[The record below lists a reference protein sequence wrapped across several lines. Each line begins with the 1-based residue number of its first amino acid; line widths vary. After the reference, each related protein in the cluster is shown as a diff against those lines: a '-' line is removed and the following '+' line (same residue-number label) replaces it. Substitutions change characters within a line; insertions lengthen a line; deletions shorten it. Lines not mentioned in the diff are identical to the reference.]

1 MSAAPLPAVSIRLL
15 LAALGAAVALH
26 ADRSPLWCVGVAV
39 AALAWRGLHLA
50 GRIALP
56 PPALRITLTLVM
68 LAAWFIAFRSF
79 GGLAA
84 GSALLILMSA
94 AKLLETRSRRDAV
107 VTAFT
112 ILVLVLAAALDRQG
126 LARLPLY
133 VGTAW
138 LALAVITASGATA
151 ASRSARLAFATA
163 GRAALLALPLAAL
176 CFLLV
181 PRLPGA
187 LWSAPDGGRGRTG
200 LSDEMT
206 PGSISELALS
216 DEIAFRVRF
225 ADRAPPPVERYWR
238 GPVLHAFDGETW
250 RRGRFAVPQR
260 SEPVSAPLRYQVTL
274 EPHARNYLFVLDTI
288 ASVQGPRTFPTTF
301 DSQVLATR
309 PVMTTL
315 TYDAVSHLR
324 VEAKGPLSNTGR
336 RLDTTLP
343 AGRNPRS
350 IALARELRASVSSDA
365 AYVGRVLEYFDTGGF
380 EYTLAPPPLGRESV
394 DELLFGTRLGF
405 CGHFASAYATL
416 MRAVGIPARVVTGYQ
431 GGTWNPVG
439 GYYTLYQS
447 NAHAWTE
454 VWLEGS
460 GWLRVDPTTVIAP
473 ARLQGGLEDLLGGQ
487 SVVASLLRRTG
498 WLQDLRDSWDAAG
511 MWWQRR
517 IVDFNQGM
525 QLQLLQKLGLK
536 DLGYNLLAVLLAVGI
551 FAWLLL
557 MVLLLPARRTRPRTD
572 NLGRAWR
579 DFARLL
585 ARRGVPVAAHA
596 GPEAVQH
603 LAARA
608 LPAAAREIEA
618 WSREYQRLRFGRGDG
633 PADRQSLAGL
643 RQHLRSVA
651 RATAARHPPR
661 TAPAAP
667 G

>member
-1 MSAAPLPAVSIRLL
+1 MNAALLPAVSIRLL
-15 LAALGAAVALH
+15 LAALAAGVALH

-50 GRIALP
+50 GRLALP
-56 PPALRITLTLVM
+56 PPALRIALTLLM
-68 LAAWFIAFRSF
+68 LVGWFASFRSF

-84 GSALLILMSA
+84 GSALLILMAA
-94 AKLLETRSRRDAV
+94 AKLLETRTRRDAV
-107 VTAFT
+107 ITAFT
-112 ILVLVLAAALDRQG
+112 ILVLVLAAALDRQS

-133 VGTAW
+133 LGTAW
-138 LALAVITASGATA
+138 LALAVITASGAAA
-151 ASRSARLAFATA
+151 ASRSARLAFGTA
-163 GRAALLALPLAAL
+163 GRAALLAVPLAAL
-176 CFLLV
+176 CFVLV

-187 LWSAPDGGRGRTG
+187 LWSAPDGGRGRSG

-225 ADRAPPPVERYWR
+225 EDRPPPPVERYWR
-238 GPVLHAFDGETW
+238 GPVLHDFDGETW
-250 RRGRFAVPQR
+250 RRGRFAVPQK
-260 SEPVSAPLRYQVTL
+260 SQPVSAPLRYQVTL
-274 EPHARNYLFVLDTI
+274 EPHGRNYLFVLDTI
-288 ASVQGPRTFPTTF
+288 ASVQGPRIFPTTF

-309 PVMTTL
+309 PVMSTL

-324 VEAKGPLSNTGR
+324 VRAEGPLSNTGR

-350 IALARELRASVSSDA
+350 IALARALRASVATDA
-365 AYVGRVLEYFDTGGF
+365 DYVQRVLEYFATGGF

-394 DELLFGTRLGF
+394 DELLFDTRLGF

-416 MRAVGIPARVVTGYQ
+416 MRAVGIPSRVVTGYQ
-431 GGTWNPVG
+431 GGTWNPIG
-439 GYYTLYQS
+439 GYYTVHQA
-447 NAHAWTE
+447 NTHAWTE

-460 GWLRVDPTTVIAP
+460 GWLRVDPTAVIAP

-487 SVVASLLRRTG
+487 SAVATLLRRAG

-525 QLQLLQKLGLK
+525 QLQLLQKLGLQ
-536 DLGYNLLAVLLAVGI
+536 DLGYNLLALLLAAGI
-551 FAWLLL
+551 AAWLLL
-557 MVLLLPARRTRPRTD
+557 MVALLPARRA
-572 NLGRAWR
+572 RAREDALARGWR

-585 ARRGVPVAAHA
+585 AKRGVPIAPHA
-596 GPEAVQH
+596 GPDAVRHQ
-603 LAARA
+603 AIRA
-608 LPAAAREIEA
+608 LPAASREIEA
-618 WSREYQRLRFGRGDG
+618 WSREYQRLRFGRGEAPPG
-633 PADRQSLAGL
+633 GQALAGL
-643 RQHLRSVA
+643 RQRLQAVA
-651 RATAARHPPR
+651 RATATRRRPR
-661 TAPAAP
+661 TATAAR